1 MLPVRRLAAA
11 GAAARACRRAPS
23 GRAAGLAARRF
34 LATDGPDQRLRE
46 FAWHANKFFYD
57 AQKWTDTV
65 LHGESHGSP
74 QGALGVLMITR
85 EHKQQLLAL
94 GYTPGS
100 VAKMKPEVALEVV
113 ERGIDAEDFH
123 AFLRSRDQEPERDDG
138 RGGEVAAE
146 PPVDDDAAAGERQAE
161 TALAVIA
168 DPVEDGCSGGGAAE
182 GSEVGGATSDDGQA
196 SGRPGRP

>member
-1 MLPVRRLAAA
+1 MLPV
-11 GAAARACRRAPS
+11 AARVCRRAPS

-138 RGGEVAAE
+138 RGGEVAAAE
-146 PPVDDDAAAGERQAE
+146 PPVDDAAAAGERQAE

-168 DPVEDGCSGGGAAE
+168 DPVKDGCSGGGLAE
-182 GSEVGGATSDDGQA
+182 GGGTGASSDDGQA
-196 SGRPGRP
+196 SERPGRP